1 MDDSLLPPSNQPQN
15 NGYVLPP
22 SPDPV
27 QPTGNPLN
35 EPASSPQLDPQTA
48 ADLIRQKVA
57 QIYAEEPSAKQEL
70 AEADMAAHRSK
81 HQRFMHELS
90 TSGKSL
96 AEIQTAWHNYYVNLP
111 DGEKHE
117 VWREFYASNTA
128 SSQYGHFVN
137 QPAHGPEQQLAA
149 HKNKV
154 AEVAHT
160 PRSGRRS
167 HQPRSTAE
175 LRAGIRDKIS
185 AGGKLKARHHV
196 QSLLFGLGMGFIVV
210 FLFMFTFFNEVFLTP
225 FIQPSRHAAATPIII
240 GTDNVA
246 PTTDPEVIIPKIN
259 VEIPVNYDETS
270 TDEATIENDL
280 QSGIVHYPTT
290 SLPGQNGN
298 TAFFG
303 HSSNNIFN
311 KGKYKFAFVLL
322 HELVP
327 GDVFYLTDN
336 GKVYAYKVFSKT
348 VVDPSD
354 VGVLD
359 PVDGH
364 PATATLITCDPPG
377 TSLHRLVVVGDQ
389 ISPDPSGNGQS
400 SASTI
405 SGSDVTNLPG
415 NGPTLWT
422 RWWSTGYGKTVTF
435 LTLAIVAVA
444 FFRRLSP
451 RTGLTGLPA

>member
-1 MDDSLLPPSNQPQN
+1 MEYPSTSLDNSADDNQ
-15 NGYVLPP
+15 
-22 SPDPV
+22 
-27 QPTGNPLN
+27 
-35 EPASSPQLDPQTA
+35 SPQLDPQTA

-57 QIYAEEPSAKQEL
+57 QIYAEEPNARQEL
-70 AEADMAAHRSK
+70 AEADVVTSRSK
-81 HQRFMHELS
+81 HQEFMHQLS
-90 TSGKSL
+90 TSGRSL

-111 DGEKHE
+111 DTEKHE

-128 SSQYGHFVN
+128 ASQYGHFVS
-137 QPAHGPEQQLAA
+137 QPSPQSGQQLAA

-160 PRSGRRS
+160 PRSGRKVR
-167 HQPRSTAE
+167 PLRSTAE
-175 LRAGIRDKIS
+175 LREGIRDKIS
-185 AGGKLKARHHV
+185 AGGKLKAKHHV

-210 FLFMFTFFNEVFLTP
+210 FIFMFTFFNEVFLTP
-225 FIQPSRHAAATPIII
+225 FIQPSRHAAATPIIL

-259 VEIPVNYDETS
+259 VEIPVNYSETS

-280 QSGIVHYPTT
+280 KDGIVHYPTT

-327 GDVFYLTDN
+327 GDVFYLTNN

-348 VVDPSD
+348 VVEPSE

-359 PVDGH
+359 PVEGH
-364 PATATLITCDPPG
+364 TATATLITCDPPG

-389 ISPDPSGNGQS
+389 ISPDPTGNGQS
-400 SASTI
+400 TALAGGSSSAI
-405 SGSDVTNLPG
+405 SQIVG

-422 RWWSTGYGKTVTF
+422 RWWGTGYGKTVTF
-435 LTLAIVAVA
+435 LTLGILAVA
-444 FFRRLSP
+444 FFRKMAP
-451 RTGLTGLPA
+451 RSSATGLQA